1 MTYGYQVHGDDDGM
15 VGAAKRLNKF
25 GIEKALPGA
34 LLVNSIP
41 LRT

>member
-34 LLVNSIP
+34 LLVNYIP